1 MDIDID
7 IRKDTKIF
15 ELFKNLVPASRVEN
29 NELKSHAA
37 GAYFQNMARDPTNN
51 LAAIPYKEAEEL
63 GYFKIDFLHVNAL
76 DDFTSN
82 QELRELAEKEPNW
95 TLLEH
100 KYIVSKLF
108 HIADHFDVVYLVK
121 PTSLLEI
128 SDILALI
135 RPNKRKLLDK
145 YLENKQA
152 MRKELYTRRDKTDMR
167 KSHTIPYAQIIVAQ
181 LNLIELGRL

>member
-7 IRKDTKIF
+7 IKKDTKLFEIF
-15 ELFKNLVPASRVEN
+15 KELVPASRIEN
-29 NELKSHAA
+29 EELKPHQA
-37 GAYFQNMARDPTNN
+37 GAYFQKMPIDPVKKIS
-51 LAAIPYKEAEEL
+51 AIPYKEAEEL
-63 GYFKIDFLHVNAL
+63 GYFKIDFLHVNVL
-76 DDFTSN
+76 DDFVSN
-82 QELRELAEKEPNW
+82 QELRDLSEKEPNW
-95 TLLEH
+95 SLLDH
-100 KYIVSKLF
+100 KYIVGKLF
-108 HIADHFDVVYLVK
+108 HIADHYDIVSQVK
-121 PTSLLEI
+121 PKSLIEI

-145 YLENKQA
+145 YLQNKQA